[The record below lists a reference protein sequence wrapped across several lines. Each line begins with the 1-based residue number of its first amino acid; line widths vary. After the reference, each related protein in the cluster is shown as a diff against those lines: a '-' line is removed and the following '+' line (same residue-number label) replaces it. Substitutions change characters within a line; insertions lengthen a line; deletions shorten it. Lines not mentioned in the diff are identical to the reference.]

1 MNDKIA
7 TARAKAASGER
18 LTLEDALALYE
29 DNDILFLAECARK
42 AKEKKSGKKV
52 YYTVNRH
59 INLTNICSANCPLC
73 AFQVE
78 AGDKRGFTL
87 EHEDIDRIL
96 AEAQKVRN
104 LSEIHIVSALHPDKP
119 FEYYVEVVRRV
130 KAALPAV
137 DVKAFTPVEI
147 VNFAKMTG
155 KSIREVLVILQEA
168 GLDSL
173 PGGGAE
179 ILSDRVRQIICP
191 KKATT
196 AEWIETMKT
205 AHSLGIRTNASIM
218 YGHVETIRERLQHLF
233 TLRDI
238 QDETKGFQAF
248 MLFPF
253 HPGNTK
259 LGEEQNLKRV
269 GSWEDMKMMALSR
282 LILDNIDH
290 IKAFWIMLT
299 MPIAQLALGF
309 GADDLDGTIG
319 EEKIIH
325 AAGAKTNTGITRPVL
340 EKMIRETGYEPVERD
355 TFYHEIAEGQL

>member
-1 MNDKIA
+1 MEIKENIA
-7 TARAKAASGER
+7 AARAKAERGER
-18 LTLEDALALYE
+18 LSLGDALALYE
-29 DNDILFLAECARK
+29 DNDILFLAACARK
-42 AKEKKSGKKV
+42 AKEKKSGRKV
-52 YYTVNRH
+52 FYTVNRH

-87 EHEDIDRIL
+87 EPEDIARIV
-96 AEAQKVRN
+96 AEAQQVRN

-119 FEYYVEVVRRV
+119 FAYYVDVVRQV
-130 KAALPAV
+130 KAALPQA

-147 VNFAKMTG
+147 VNFAKLTG
-155 KSIREVLVILQEA
+155 KSIREVLEILQAA

-179 ILSDRVRQIICP
+179 ILADRVRQIICP

-218 YGHVETIRERLQHLF
+218 YGHVETIEERLQHLI
-233 TLRDI
+233 TIRDI
-238 QDETKGFQAF
+238 QDETGGFQAF

-259 LGEEQNLKRV
+259 LGEERGLRRV
-269 GSWEDMKMMALSR
+269 GSWEDLKMMALSR

-325 AAGAKTNTGITRPVL
+325 AAGAKTNTGITRGTL

-355 TFYHEIAEGQL
+355 TFYHEVKA